1 MLSSHPQQ
9 HQGTHMSYLQEFQTR
24 IHNHNFPSLL
34 KIWEEY
40 CSSDEVDGEEVKQ
53 ILKSI
58 KSSEMAELFGRH
70 VERILPLWQ
79 KIEDPILSAEV
90 LKYIID
96 LQTTN
101 SEQFRDLAY
110 NYLEQKYGNDK
121 FHNEK
126 MRLVGLRGK
135 ENFQGALSSY
145 ELLCHMQKGNHVF
158 HSGGWGVGEI
168 LDVSMI
174 REQLS
179 LEFDYVPGRK
189 DLSFSNAFKT
199 LIPIPN
205 DHFLALRFGN
215 PDALEEKA
223 RDNSVETIRMLLRD
237 LGPKTA
243 GEIKDELCELVIPAK
258 EWSRWWQGARAK
270 IKKDTMIHSPEDLKE
285 PFYILGSEVSHE
297 ERLQKALE
305 AKPDANTLI
314 QMVYSFI
321 KDFPEALKNGQFKAT
336 LQAKLN
342 ELLSFEEVTDAQE
355 LQIYFFLQ
363 DLSSEKESAVV
374 TELLNKFSPIEE
386 IVLAIPI
393 QAFKKRA
400 LIEIKRSKSDWKQ
413 VFLNLFL
420 KVDQAPLRDYILTEM
435 IAAGATEQVKKSLE
449 SLCAQPAQNP
459 EAFIWYFQKIM
470 AQSSLPFADQEGK
483 NRFFE
488 SLLIL
493 LSYLEQRGAQ
503 RDLIKKI
510 HTILSGDRYAIVR
523 QIMQGA
529 GLKEVKE
536 FLLLSTKCHS
546 LSDHDIKILH
556 SLAEVV
562 HPSLAKVSKR
572 REGPANTE
580 TQEVLWTTKEG
591 YHKLQHR
598 IQQIATV
605 ETIENAKEIEVARSH
620 GDLRENA
627 EFKSALEKRDRLQ
640 TELKFL
646 SEQLNRCRILT
657 KEDISLEEVGVGA
670 IVDCEKANGETVS
683 YTFLGPWDADPD
695 QNILSFQSKLAQ
707 SLKGLG
713 VGDKFQLQ
721 KDEYKIV
728 GIRSAI

>member
-1 MLSSHPQQ
+1 
-9 HQGTHMSYLQEFQTR
+9 MSYLQEFQTR
-24 IHNHNFPSLL
+24 IQNHNFPSLL

-40 CSSDEVDGEEVKQ
+40 CSSDEVDGEELKQ
-53 ILKSI
+53 VLKSI

-70 VERILPLWQ
+70 VDRILPLWQ
-79 KIEDPILSAEV
+79 KIEDPVLSGEV

-110 NYLEQKYGNDK
+110 NYLEEKYKTDK

-135 ENFQGALSSY
+135 ENFQGALSNY
-145 ELLCHMQKGNHVF
+145 ELLSHMQKGNHVF

-189 DLSFSNAFKT
+189 DLSFTNAFKT

-223 RDNSVETIRMLLRD
+223 RENPVETVRMLLRD

-258 EWSRWWQGARAK
+258 EWPRWWQGARAK
-270 IKKDTMIHSPEDLKE
+270 VKKDTMIHSPEDLKD

-305 AKPDANTLI
+305 SKPDANTLI

-321 KDFPEALKNGQFKAT
+321 KDFPEALKNTQFKST
-336 LQAKLN
+336 LQGKLN
-342 ELLSFEEVTDAQE
+342 ELLSFEEITDPQE
-355 LQIYFFLQ
+355 LQIHFFLQ
-363 DLSSEKESAVV
+363 DLSAEKDSATVAD
-374 TELLNKFSPIEE
+374 LLKKFSPVEE
-386 IVLAIPI
+386 IIQAIPI

-400 LIEIKRSKSDWKQ
+400 LAEIKKVRGDWKD
-413 VFLNLFL
+413 VFLNLLL
-420 KVDQAPLRDYILTEM
+420 KVDQSPLRDYILTELL
-435 IAAGATEQVKKSLE
+435 AAGAIEQVKKSLE
-449 SLCAQPAQNP
+449 NLCAQPSQNP

-470 AQSSLPFADQEGK
+470 TQSSLPFTDQEGK

-503 RDLIKKI
+503 RELIKKI
-510 HTILSGDRYAIVR
+510 HAILSGDRYAIVR
-523 QIMQGA
+523 QIMQQA

-536 FLLLSTKCHS
+536 FLLLATKCHS

-562 HPSLAKVSKR
+562 HPSLAKTSKR
-572 REGPANTE
+572 REAPAADE
-580 TQEVLWTTKEG
+580 GQIIWTTKEG
-591 YHKLQHR
+591 YQKLQHR

-605 ETIENAKEIEVARSH
+605 ETVENAKEIEVARSH

-640 TELKFL
+640 AELKFL
-646 SEQLNRCRILT
+646 SEQLNHCRILT
-657 KEDISLEEVGVGA
+657 KEDISLEEVGVGVT
-670 IVDCEKANGETVS
+670 VDCEKKNGETIS

-707 SLKGLG
+707 SIKGLG
-713 VGDKFQLQ
+713 VGDKFQHQ
-721 KDEYKIV
+721 KEEYKIIA
-728 GIRSAI
+728 IRAAI